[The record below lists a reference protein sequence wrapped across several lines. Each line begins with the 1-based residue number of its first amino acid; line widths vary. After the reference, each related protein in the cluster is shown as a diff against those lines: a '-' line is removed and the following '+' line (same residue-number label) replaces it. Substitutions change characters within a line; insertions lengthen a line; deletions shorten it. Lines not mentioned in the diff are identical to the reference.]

1 MDIDFSL
8 DASEAKRLFTQ
19 IAERTAHFG
28 DVFMLAREYLRAA
41 WSANFAGN
49 GFMVGGWA
57 PLAPETAAWKAKH
70 GYPLNP
76 LIGNGNLMRSLL
88 SMAGPA
94 NDIGSHSASFGTT
107 VDYAHFHQTGTRHM
121 PKREIVFDPPGFANV
136 LAEATAHHLMPGGL
150 AEFKGSFR

>member
-19 IAERTAHFG
+19 IAERTVHFG
-28 DVFMLAREYLRAA
+28 DVFLVAREYLRAA

-57 PLAPETAAWKAKH
+57 PLQPETAAWKAKH

-94 NDIGSHSASFGTT
+94 NDIGAQSASFGTT
-107 VDYAHFHQTGTRHM
+107 VDYAQFHQTGTRYM
-121 PKREIVFDPPGFANV
+121 PKREIVFEPPGFAAM
-136 LAEATAHHLMPGGL
+136 LAEATAHHLMPGGV